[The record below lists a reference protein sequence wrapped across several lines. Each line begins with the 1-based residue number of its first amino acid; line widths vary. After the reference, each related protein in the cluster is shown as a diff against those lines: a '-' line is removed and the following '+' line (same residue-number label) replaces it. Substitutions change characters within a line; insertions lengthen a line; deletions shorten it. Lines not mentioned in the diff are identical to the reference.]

1 MNVPALDKE
10 IGIEVYAT
18 ETKGIGGKIRH
29 FSEDFKVEEILSDG
43 SHAKIETQP
52 PVKIDERGRYLL
64 CVLVKRNLDTIQA
77 VQEIARALNIDPERV
92 QIAGIKDARA
102 FTAQHLTISRMLPQ
116 EVARTKFVNFR
127 LYPIRF
133 SDEKVSSSLLL
144 GNHFNV
150 TVRNIALASGA
161 VRERTERVVQKLAS
175 QGGCPNFFGHQRFG
189 TIRSITHLVGK
200 HMLLGEWE
208 KAALM
213 FLAKPSPFEHPES
226 RQSREHLWNTQDY
239 AEALQNFPHRLL
251 YERQMLSHL
260 AAHPGD
266 FKGAFHRL
274 PLKLCQLFV
283 QAYQSYLFNTFLS
296 HRILKGD
303 LPLKEPGAGEYTI
316 RVNGEDQFALPL
328 IGYRQ
333 SLSAGEQ
340 GEIEKK
346 VLDMEGVRPEQFKVQ
361 GMEKTSSSGTL
372 RSALTPIISF
382 KVNESTQDSANL
394 QRSMIS
400 LEFDLRKGSYATVV
414 LREIMK
420 PEDPIA
426 AGF

>member
-1 MNVPALDKE
+1 M
-10 IGIEVYAT
+10 EVYAT
-18 ETKGIGGKIRH
+18 ETEGIGGRIRQ
-29 FSEDFKVEEILSDG
+29 FPEDFKVEEILNDG
-43 SHAKIETQP
+43 SRAQIGPQP
-52 PVKIDERGRYLL
+52 PAKIDERGRYLL
-64 CVLVKRNLDTIQA
+64 CVLVKRNLDTIRA
-77 VQEIARALNIDPERV
+77 VQEIARTLDIDPERI

-102 FTAQHLTISRMLPQ
+102 VTAQHVTISRMLPQ
-116 EVARTKFVNFR
+116 EVGRTEFDRFR

-133 SDEKVSSSLLL
+133 SSEKMSSSLLL
-144 GNHFNV
+144 GNHFNII
-150 TVRNIALASGA
+150 VRNITSSSKSIQ
-161 VRERTERVVQKLAS
+161 ERTERVAKKLAS
-175 QGGCPNFFGHQRFG
+175 LSGCPNFFGHQRFG

-200 HMLLGEWE
+200 QILLGEWE
-208 KAALM
+208 KAALT

-226 RQSREHLWNTQDY
+226 RQARERLWNTQNY
-239 AEALQNFPHRLL
+239 IEALESFPHRLT

-260 AAHPGD
+260 AGRPGD

-296 HRILKGD
+296 HRIQRG
-303 LPLKEPGAGEYTI
+303 LPLKEPRAGECTVK
-316 RVNGEDQFALPL
+316 VNGEDQFALPL
-328 IGYRQ
+328 IGYHQ

-346 VLDMEGVRPEQFKVQ
+346 VLDMEGVGHERFKVP
-361 GMEKTSSSGTL
+361 GMEKISSSGSL
-372 RSALTPIISF
+372 RSALTPLIGF
-382 KVNESTQDSANL
+382 KMESTQNSASPE
-394 QRSMIS
+394 RRMIT

-420 PEDPIA
+420 PEDPVA